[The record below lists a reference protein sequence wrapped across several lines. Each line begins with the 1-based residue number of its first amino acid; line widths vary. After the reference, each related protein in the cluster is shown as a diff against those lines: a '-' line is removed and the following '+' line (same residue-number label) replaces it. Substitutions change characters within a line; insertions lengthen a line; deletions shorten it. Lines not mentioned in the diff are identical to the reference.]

1 MPVKL
6 SVVIITFN
14 EEKNIGR
21 CLESVKKLA
30 DEIVIVD
37 SFSTDNTSAI
47 CARYGVRFVSR
58 AFSGY
63 VDQKNFANSQAA
75 FSHILSLDADEEVT
89 PELEKSV
96 LAIKENWQ
104 HAGYYLTRLTNY
116 CGSWIRHGGWYPDKK
131 LRLYN
136 RDLGQ
141 WEGLLLHEVYQVKS
155 GQTTGQLQGDLL
167 HYSFHSLEDHLK
179 QINHFTTIACQ
190 ELKLQGK
197 KPGLWPLLVK
207 PPFKFFQMYLL
218 KMGWR
223 DGFAGFCVAVL
234 SAYAV
239 FAKYAKLYLA
249 NR

>member
-14 EEKNIGR
+14 EERNLGR
-21 CLESVKKLA
+21 CLESVKNLA
-30 DEIVIVD
+30 DEIVVVD
-37 SFSTDNTSAI
+37 SFSTDKTSEI
-47 CARYGVRFVSR
+47 CARYGVRFMSR
-58 AFSGY
+58 TFTGY

-75 FSHILSLDADEEVT
+75 FPHILSLDADEEVT
-89 PELEKSV
+89 PELEKSIQAV
-96 LAIKENWQ
+96 KENWH
-104 HAGYYLTRLTNY
+104 HAGYYLARITNY

-141 WEGLLLHEVYQVKS
+141 WEGLLLHEVYQVKP
-155 GQTTGQLQGDLL
+155 GQTTGLLKGDLK

-179 QINHFTTIACQ
+179 QINHFTTIACS
-190 ELKLQGK
+190 ELKLKGK
-197 KPGLWPLLVK
+197 RPGIWPLLVK